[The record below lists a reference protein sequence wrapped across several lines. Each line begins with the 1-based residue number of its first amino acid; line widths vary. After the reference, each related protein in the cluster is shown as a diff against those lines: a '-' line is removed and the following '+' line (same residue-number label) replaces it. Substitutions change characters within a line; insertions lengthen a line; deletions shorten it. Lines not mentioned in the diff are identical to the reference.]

1 MTIMEEESIASLRRN
16 LKEAETALEEERSL
30 SRARDNLLAANITE
44 LNDVYD
50 ALRQKLTELRR
61 RDERIKGF
69 ESELVKANKLSS
81 LGELASS
88 IAHEIKN
95 PLIAI
100 EGFARRIGKTQ
111 DRDKVE
117 KYAKFIEKEAERL
130 SQVVTKLLGFAR
142 MDEPKKDL
150 LNLNDVVDDTI
161 LFMEHHLTR
170 FRNVELAVEKEPNLP
185 LVRADRIHIQQ
196 TVVNVVINAAQA
208 MPDGG
213 VIRIRTGKDQ
223 NHVCIS
229 ISDTGVGIKEEN
241 LDKIFEPFFTTKEK
255 EQGTGLGL
263 SLCKRLIEANQGKI
277 LVDSKIGRGTT
288 VTIKIPCEGT

>member
-1 MTIMEEESIASLRRN
+1 MTIMEEESIASLKRN

-100 EGFARRIGKTQ
+100 EGFAQRIGKTQ
-111 DRDKVE
+111 DREKVE

-223 NHVCIS
+223 NHVYIS

-277 LVDSKIGRGTT
+277 LVDSKIGQGTT

>member
-1 MTIMEEESIASLRRN
+1 MDESIASLKRS
-16 LKEAETALEEERSL
+16 LKDAETALEEEKSL
-30 SRARDNLLAANITE
+30 SRARSNLLAANITE

-50 ALRQKLTELRR
+50 ALRQKLAELRR
-61 RDERIKGF
+61 RDNRIKGF
-69 ESELVKANKLSS
+69 EAELIKANKLSS

-100 EGFARRIGKTQ
+100 EGFARRIGNTKE
-111 DRDKVE
+111 REKVE
-117 KYAKFIEKEAERL
+117 TYAKFIENEAERL
-130 SQVVTKLLGFAR
+130 SQVVTKLLSFSR

-150 LNLNDVVDDTI
+150 LSLNEVVDDTI

-170 FRNVELAVEKEPNLP
+170 FKNVRLTIEKEPNLP
-185 LVRADRIHIQQ
+185 LVRADRIHVQQ

-208 MPDGG
+208 MPAGG
-213 VIRIRTGKDQ
+213 VIRIKTGTEEHD
-223 NHVCIS
+223 VFVS
-229 ISDTGVGIKEEN
+229 ITDTGVGIKEEN

-277 LVDSKIGRGTT
+277 LVDSKVGQGTT
-288 VTIKIPCEGT
+288 VTIKIPIDRT

>member
-1 MTIMEEESIASLRRN
+1 MEEESIASLKRN

-100 EGFARRIGKTQ
+100 EGFAQRIGKTQ
-111 DRDKVE
+111 DREKVE

-223 NHVCIS
+223 NHVYIS

-277 LVDSKIGRGTT
+277 LVDSKIGQGTT